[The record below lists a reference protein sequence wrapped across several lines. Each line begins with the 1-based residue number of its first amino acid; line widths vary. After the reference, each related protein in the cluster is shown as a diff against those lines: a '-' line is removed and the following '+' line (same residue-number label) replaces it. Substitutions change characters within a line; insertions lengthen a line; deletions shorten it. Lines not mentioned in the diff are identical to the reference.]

1 MSLIRRGDRSKFDVE
16 VLKQLIK
23 LLPEKHEVRGHSDTD
38 TPVLHLH
45 YTCPTPVFYR
55 SFNSLFMSSSCVFCL
70 SSGFPS
76 LVCHSPT
83 FAASVLPALP
93 SPGNDLKFTSHL
105 CFTCSF
111 LNPPVI
117 CHSPVSSVLNV
128 FYLSPVSLSCLIFTH
143 LTCHHVFYPSHLSL
157 SHCPRCCTYAFSC
170 PPVDDSSSSSSTC
183 PSSGGKPEVSPGRP
197 GQDGLSGSVLP
208 AAAGRIQVG

>member
-1 MSLIRRGDRSKFDVE
+1 MHPFPCLPLCVFHLNFTPHLFFICHTCPSAIFFIWPTCSYLSSLSFTRLICSSHEDFVSLIRRGDRSKFDVE

-128 FYLSPVSLSCLIFTH
+128 FYYH
-143 LTCHHVFYPSHLSL
+143 LFP
-157 SHCPRCCTYAFSC
+157 CPA
-170 PPVDDSSSSSSTC
+170 
-183 PSSGGKPEVSPGRP
+183 
-197 GQDGLSGSVLP
+197 
-208 AAAGRIQVG
+208 

>member
-83 FAASVLPALP
+83 FAAFVLPALP

-111 LNPPVI
+111 LNPAVI

-157 SHCPRCCTYAFSC
+157 SHCSCAAPMLFLAHLLMTHPPPR
-170 PPVDDSSSSSSTC
+170 PPVPPQVENLKSHLADRDKMASVDQFYLQLLD
-183 PSSGGKPEVSPGRP
+183 VSR
-197 GQDGLSGSVLP
+197 
-208 AAAGRIQVG
+208 